1 MSFLWFIIIGCTAG
15 FLAGKFTG
23 GSGFGLVLNLIIG
36 VVGGILGGV
45 LFDVLGIHTTSIIG
59 SLITVFA
66 RQHAEPFFAQC
77 ERSDAQLRNGACVC
91 HRKKVRSSVFVVY
104 E

>member
-36 VVGGILGGV
+36 VVGGI
-45 LFDVLGIHTTSIIG
+45 S
-59 SLITVFA
+59 
-66 RQHAEPFFAQC
+66 E
-77 ERSDAQLRNGACVC
+77 ACFSM
-91 HRKKVRSSVFVVY
+91 SSVSTPPA
-104 E
+104 